1 MTAKEIIDFLS
12 QYPEETEV
20 AVYDCETEEIT
31 SIEDLEFI
39 PDCGIQIA
47 INQC

>member
-20 AVYDCETEEIT
+20 AIYDSENNDLVT
-31 SIEDLEFI
+31 IEDLEFV
-39 PDCGIQIA
+39 PDCGIEI
-47 INQC
+47 II